1 MIEEYG
7 RVVDVKDGM
16 AWIEGVR
23 TGTCSAC
30 SMHGGCGA
38 GAIAKMLGQR
48 RLRLR
53 ALNRVDAEIGEQVVI
68 GIPETGPCWPCWA
81 VPWPA
86 TGWPRAGLQ
95 GRPRAARLP
104 GRLPACVPV
113 LPGCVISAAAT
124 GTTRLISRSYYA
136 GYIRGCQPADRS
148 DARIPQ
154 VLSGAK
160 SVC

>member
-68 GIPETGPCWPCWA
+68 GIPETGLLYGSLAVYA
-81 VPWPA
+81 VPLLALLGGALAGDRLATSWFAGPA
-86 TGWPRAGLQ
+86 EGGAIAGALAGLCAGFAWLRHFSRRNRNHPAYQ
-95 GRPRAARLP
+95 PVVLRRVYP
-104 GRLPACVPV
+104 GL
-113 LPGCVISAAAT
+113 ST
-124 GTTRLISRSYYA
+124 G
-136 GYIRGCQPADRS
+136 
-148 DARIPQ
+148 
-154 VLSGAK
+154 
-160 SVC
+160 